1 VGAAARVLAHP
12 GVSEADK
19 ERLRGLVAASDPVML
34 FTGIR
39 VAQEELGRRVDR
51 RGLNGELEKPFT
63 IDPQRFTASLK
74 TAWQAGETRPT
85 HRRPYRRTKP
95 YPKRPS
101 IYEPYEAQIRAW
113 LEAEPAIPAAT
124 VLQRLMG
131 ADPSRFRT
139 KSLRMV
145 QRVVKAWRAEVM
157 GRIILDGDWI
167 KRVPPSPDALE
178 AEVAHSTTMPGNIL
192 R

>member
-1 VGAAARVLAHP
+1 
-12 GVSEADK
+12 
-19 ERLRGLVAASDPVML
+19 ML

-39 VAQEELGRRVDR
+39 VAQEELGNRVDR
-51 RGLNGELEKPFT
+51 RGLSSTPEEPVV
-63 IDPQRFTASLK
+63 IDLQRFAASLK

-101 IYEPYEAQIRAW
+101 MFEPHEAQIKAW

-124 VLQRLMG
+124 VLQRLMD

-139 KSLRMV
+139 RSLRMV
-145 QRVVKAWRAEVM
+145 QRVVKAWRADVM

-167 KRVPPSPDALE
+167 KRMPTCPSAAG
-178 AEVAHSTTMPGNIL
+178 AEIVHSIATPGNIL

>member
-1 VGAAARVLAHP
+1 VLAHP

-19 ERLRGLVAASDPVML
+19 ERLRVLIDASDPVTL

-51 RGLNGELEKPFT
+51 RGLNSRPEEPVAIDLPRFAANLE
-63 IDPQRFTASLK
+63 

-101 IYEPYEAQIRAW
+101 MFEPFEAQIKAW

-139 KSLRMV
+139 RSLRMV
-145 QRVVKAWRAEVM
+145 QRIVKAWRADMM

-167 KRVPPSPDALE
+167 KRVPVSPSA
-178 AEVAHSTTMPGNIL
+178 AEGEIVRSITLPSNIL